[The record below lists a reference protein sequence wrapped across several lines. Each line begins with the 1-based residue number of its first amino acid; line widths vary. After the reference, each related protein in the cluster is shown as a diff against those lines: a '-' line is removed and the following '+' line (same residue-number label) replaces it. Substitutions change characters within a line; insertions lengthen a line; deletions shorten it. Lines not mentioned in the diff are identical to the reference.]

1 MSDKNKGLSKAH
13 EIYLNRSQRAR
24 ELKAAGKKI
33 IGYPCVYVPAEML
46 TALDFVPY
54 RTYGDIREPIIEV
67 DRALPTSFCPIMRSC
82 LDCAMKGKDDFLDGM
97 VTIHSCDPQEK
108 TAHVWESYVNYPYF
122 HFIDMPITART
133 EALDYFKSQLN
144 DFRTTL
150 QAFAGEK
157 LSTDKLE
164 AAIKLHNRQRA
175 LVKELYELTKLSPPL
190 ISGTEIVQVVKA
202 LMSLPVTE
210 GNDLLTD
217 IIDEVKNRSDKPE
230 QKSARLFIW
239 TGTLDDSDVMK
250 IFESKANVVMDESCG
265 GIRAYSGEVK
275 MTDDPLEALA
285 KHYLYEITCARSFRQ
300 ATIGETRK
308 DYTTDLQSR
317 FGYLK
322 NIFTE
327 WKINGAIILLVRY
340 CDPFAFEVPGL
351 RDYLDSLGIP
361 STYIEYDY
369 TTGALAP

>member
-1 MSDKNKGLSKAH
+1 
-13 EIYLNRSQRAR
+13 
-24 ELKAAGKKI
+24 
-33 IGYPCVYVPAEML
+33 
-46 TALDFVPY
+46 
-54 RTYGDIREPIIEV
+54 
-67 DRALPTSFCPIMRSC
+67 
-82 LDCAMKGKDDFLDGM
+82 
-97 VTIHSCDPQEK
+97 
-108 TAHVWESYVNYPYF
+108 
-122 HFIDMPITART
+122 
-133 EALDYFKSQLN
+133 
-144 DFRTTL
+144 
-150 QAFAGEK
+150 
-157 LSTDKLE
+157 
-164 AAIKLHNRQRA
+164 
-175 LVKELYELTKLSPPL
+175 
-190 ISGTEIVQVVKA
+190 
-202 LMSLPVTE
+202 MSLPVTE

-369 TTGALAP
+369 TTGALAPMMTRVEAFLETIS